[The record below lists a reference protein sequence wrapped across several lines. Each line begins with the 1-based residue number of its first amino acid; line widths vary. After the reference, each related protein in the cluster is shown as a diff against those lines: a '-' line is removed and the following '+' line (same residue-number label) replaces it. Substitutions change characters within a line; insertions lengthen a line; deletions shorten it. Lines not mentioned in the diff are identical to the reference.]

1 MYRFGLIGYGAMGN
15 YHAQQIGTMPDFAVS
30 AVYDIAPEKR
40 EKARAEGR
48 DVCDSLEELLM
59 RKDVDAVILAVPNNF
74 HKPLAVAA
82 MHAGKHVL
90 CEKPV
95 MMNSRDLLEVL
106 AVSEQTGMLFTV
118 HQNRRWDRDFCIV
131 RECIQSGALGCPFYI
146 ESRVQGA
153 KGIPGD
159 WRCTQEAGGG
169 MLLDWGVH
177 LLDQLLLLA
186 DSPVR
191 EVYAHLLSVKFP
203 EVDDNFKVMLR
214 FENGIGGGGY
224 LYVHSLAALACFR

>member
-30 AVYDIAPEKR
+30 AVYDIAPEK

-118 HQNRRWDRDFCIV
+118 HQNRRWDRIFASSVSASKAAHWAARFTLKAVCRARRASRGTGAAHRR
-131 RECIQSGALGCPFYI
+131 REAACCWIGASIC
-146 ESRVQGA
+146 
-153 KGIPGD
+153 
-159 WRCTQEAGGG
+159 
-169 MLLDWGVH
+169 
-177 LLDQLLLLA
+177 
-186 DSPVR
+186 
-191 EVYAHLLSVKFP
+191 
-203 EVDDNFKVMLR
+203 
-214 FENGIGGGGY
+214 
-224 LYVHSLAALACFR
+224 

>member
-159 WRCTQEAGGG
+159 
-169 MLLDWGVH
+169 
-177 LLDQLLLLA
+177 
-186 DSPVR
+186 
-191 EVYAHLLSVKFP
+191 
-203 EVDDNFKVMLR
+203 
-214 FENGIGGGGY
+214 
-224 LYVHSLAALACFR
+224 